1 MSIDTILTI
10 ENKSLRCRRIAFP
23 DLFLEQVAI
32 GKIQFIVSGCDYRV
46 RVCELTTDEP
56 ITRRSSQPGCH
67 RGRLYDTPMSPLT
80 VAVTK
85 NFRPSSTAEG
95 IA

>member
-10 ENKSLRCRRIAFP
+10 ENKSLDCRRIAFP
-23 DLFLEQVAI
+23 DHFLEPVAL

-46 RVCELTTDEP
+46 RVGDQTTDEP
-56 ITRRSSQPGCH
+56 ITRTSSQPGCYCRH
-67 RGRLYDTPMSPLT
+67 LCDTPMSPLT

-85 NFRPSSTAEG
+85 NFRPNSTAEG

>member
-1 MSIDTILTI
+1 MSIDTILTM
-10 ENKSLRCRRIAFP
+10 ENKSLHCRRIGFP
-23 DLFLEQVAI
+23 GLFLEQVALE
-32 GKIQFIVSGCDYRV
+32 KIQFIVSGCDYRV
-46 RVCELTTDEP
+46 RVCDQTTDEP
-56 ITRRSSQPGCH
+56 ITRMSSQPGCH

-85 NFRPSSTAEG
+85 NFRPNSTAEG